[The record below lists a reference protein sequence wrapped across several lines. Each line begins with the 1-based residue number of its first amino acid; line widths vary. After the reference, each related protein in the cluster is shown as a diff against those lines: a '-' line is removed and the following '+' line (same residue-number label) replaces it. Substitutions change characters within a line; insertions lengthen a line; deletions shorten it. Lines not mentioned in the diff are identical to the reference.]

1 MSHRRIYAPWLEQ
14 WKVWT
19 DDIFLYKKKARE
31 LRKWCSMKNGLVPPS
46 LKMTL
51 VWQPTL
57 VNELQQLRI
66 LGFLLGNSERL
77 KEWDYFEGHGHS
89 GDFFVGHH
97 QKRCPRFS
105 QRDLEKFSW
114 LVEWRTAGQH
124 TAVWC
129 HPLGLLHLGGNRY
142 GFLETRRWVQ
152 VGLKWPIE
160 RLDLHPKECFERCIV
175 TCAES
180 LFYELSGAGNIPH
193 KGNPLEQRH
202 LHIMGM
208 FD

>member
-19 DDIFLYKKKARE
+19 DDFFRYKKTPWAQE
-31 LRKWCSMKNGLVPPS
+31 MMLYEEWPCATIFEDDVGLA
-46 LKMTL
+46 T
-51 VWQPTL
+51 
-57 VNELQQLRI
+57 N
-66 LGFLLGNSERL
+66 FSERVAAVADTWL
-77 KEWDYFEGHGHS
+77 FEGHS
-89 GDFFVGHH
+89 GWFFFFLLATTKKDALVSANGIWKSSAEHW
-97 QKRCPRFS
+97 PF
-105 QRDLEKFSW
+105 W
-114 LVEWRTAGQH
+114 LVEWRAAGQH

-160 RLDLHPKECFERCIV
+160 RLDLHPKECFKRCIL

-180 LFYELSGAGNIPH
+180 LFYELSGAGNILH
-193 KGNPLEQRH
+193 TGNPLEQKH
-202 LHIMGM
+202 LHIMGIL
-208 FD
+208 D